1 MKTFMYKNSII
12 LYIIDFKQLR
22 FHRFRLPLF
31 TSIDNGIVLS
41 HIIEFLVIKS
51 RRRIK
56 SSLSSNNNAINNI
69 LNNNFGNFMSNLL
82 PPPSPPPLQRLS
94 PLFISIH
101 IEPKNNN
108 RIH

>member
-1 MKTFMYKNSII
+1 MKTFMYKNPII

-22 FHRFRLPLF
+22 FYRFRLPLF
-31 TSIDNGIVLS
+31 TSIDIGIVLS

-56 SSLSSNNNAINNI
+56 SSLSSNNNTINNI
-69 LNNNFGNFMSNLL
+69 LNNNFGNFMGNLL
-82 PPPSPPPLQRLS
+82 PPPPFQRLS
-94 PLFISIH
+94 PLFVSIH
-101 IEPKNNN
+101 IEPKNNK